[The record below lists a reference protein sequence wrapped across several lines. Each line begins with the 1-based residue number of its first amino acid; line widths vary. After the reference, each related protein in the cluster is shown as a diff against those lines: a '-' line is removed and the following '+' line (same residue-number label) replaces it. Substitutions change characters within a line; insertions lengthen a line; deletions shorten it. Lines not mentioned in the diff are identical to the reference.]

1 MKNMKTIMLLMMLMT
16 AIGIQAQIP
25 SEVIEVMRKCD
36 EKMKNPKGLEMDMDI
51 HMKYMVFS
59 MNGTVKAFQKG
70 DKSKEIMT
78 MKVLGKEVKQVTGF
92 DGTQEWEFKPAE
104 GKNGKDSLIITTT
117 NQKSK
122 SDNDINFD
130 MDKDYKKATMKLKG
144 ANYEIT
150 FSDPISKDSPK
161 KTTIKINKDT
171 YYFYEMSFKES
182 GATVRM
188 TVKKI
193 KIGVDDSTFRFDPAK
208 YPNAIVVRK

>member
-1 MKNMKTIMLLMMLMT
+1 MKAIMLLMMFMT
-16 AIGIQAQIP
+16 AIGMQAQIP
-25 SEVIEVMRKCD
+25 AEVVEVMRKCD

-51 HMKYMVFS
+51 HMKYLVFS
-59 MNGTVKAFQKG
+59 MNGTVKCYQKG
-70 DKSKEIMT
+70 DKNKEITT
-78 MKVLGKEVKQVTGF
+78 MKVLGKEVKQESGF

-150 FSDPISKDSPK
+150 FSEPISKDSPK

-193 KIGVDDSTFRFDPAK
+193 KIGADDKVFKFDPSQ
-208 YPNAIVVRK
+208 YPTAVVVRK

>member
-1 MKNMKTIMLLMMLMT
+1 MNKMKAIMLLMMLMT
-16 AIGIQAQIP
+16 AIGMQAQIP

-51 HMKYMVFS
+51 HMKYLVFS
-59 MNGTVKAFQKG
+59 MNGTVKCYQKG
-70 DKSKEIMT
+70 DKNKEITT
-78 MKVLGKEVKQVTGF
+78 MKVLGKEVKQESGF

-150 FSDPISKDSPK
+150 FSEPISKDSPK

-193 KIGVDDSTFRFDPAK
+193 KIGADDKVFKFDPSQ
-208 YPNAIVVRK
+208 YPTAVVVRK

>member
-1 MKNMKTIMLLMMLMT
+1 MKTIMLLMMLMT
-16 AIGIQAQIP
+16 AIGMQAQIP
-25 SEVIEVMRKCD
+25 AEVVEVMRKCD

-51 HMKYMVFS
+51 HMKYLVFS
-59 MNGTVKAFQKG
+59 MNGTVKCYQKG
-70 DKSKEIMT
+70 DKNKEITT
-78 MKVLGKEVKQVTGF
+78 MKVLGKEVKQESGF

-150 FSDPISKDSPK
+150 FSEPISKDSPK

-193 KIGVDDSTFRFDPAK
+193 KIGADDKVFKFDPSQ
-208 YPNAIVVRK
+208 YPTAVVVRK

>member
-1 MKNMKTIMLLMMLMT
+1 MKKMKTIMLLMMLMT
-16 AIGIQAQIP
+16 AIGMQAQIP
-25 SEVIEVMRKCD
+25 AEVVEVMRKCD

-51 HMKYMVFS
+51 HMKYLVFS
-59 MNGTVKAFQKG
+59 MNGTVKCYQKG
-70 DKSKEIMT
+70 DKNKEITT
-78 MKVLGKEVKQVTGF
+78 MKVLGKEVKQESGF

-150 FSDPISKDSPK
+150 FSEPISKDSPK

-193 KIGVDDSTFRFDPAK
+193 KIGADDKVFKFDPSQ
-208 YPNAIVVRK
+208 YPTAVVVRK

>member
-1 MKNMKTIMLLMMLMT
+1 MLLMMLMT
-16 AIGIQAQIP
+16 AIGMQAQIP

-51 HMKYMVFS
+51 HMKYLVFS
-59 MNGTVKAFQKG
+59 MNGTVKCYQKG
-70 DKSKEIMT
+70 DKNKEITT
-78 MKVLGKEVKQVTGF
+78 MKVLGKEVKQESGF

-150 FSDPISKDSPK
+150 FSEPISKDSPK

-193 KIGVDDSTFRFDPAK
+193 KIGADDKVFKFDPSQ
-208 YPNAIVVRK
+208 YPTAVVVRK

>member
-1 MKNMKTIMLLMMLMT
+1 MKKMKTIMLLMLLMT
-16 AIGIQAQIP
+16 AIGMQAQIP

-51 HMKYMVFS
+51 HMKYLVFS
-59 MNGTVKAFQKG
+59 MNGTVKCYQKG
-70 DKSKEIMT
+70 DKNKEITT
-78 MKVLGKEVKQVTGF
+78 MKVLGKEVKQESGF
-92 DGTQEWEFKPAE
+92 DGTQEWEFKPSE
-104 GKNGKDSLIITTT
+104 KKNGKDSLIITTT

-193 KIGVDDSTFRFDPAK
+193 KIGADDKVFKFDPSQ
-208 YPNAIVVRK
+208 YPTAVVVRK

>member
-1 MKNMKTIMLLMMLMT
+1 MKTIMLLMMLMT
-16 AIGIQAQIP
+16 AIGMQAQIP
-25 SEVIEVMRKCD
+25 SEVTEVMRKCD

-51 HMKYMVFS
+51 HMKYLVFS
-59 MNGTVKAFQKG
+59 MNGTVKCYQKG
-70 DKSKEIMT
+70 DKNKEITT
-78 MKVLGKEVKQVTGF
+78 MKVLGKEVKQESGF

-144 ANYEIT
+144 VNYEIT
-150 FSDPISKDSPK
+150 FSEPISKDSPK

-193 KIGVDDSTFRFDPAK
+193 KIGADDKVFKFDPSQ
-208 YPNAIVVRK
+208 YPTAVVVRK